1 MRCHHGHRA
10 APRVRPAAPRIAVL
24 GLNPH
29 AGEDGHLGREELDLV
44 IPVLQR
50 LRAEVDLIGPLP
62 ADTAF
67 LPPSWPASTPCWRC
81 TTTRACRC

>member
-1 MRCHHGHRA
+1 MMLANDIVRVALATTHLPLREVPDAITAARCATRCHHGHRA

-44 IPVLQR
+44 IPLLQR
-50 LRAEVDLIGPLP
+50 LRAE
-62 ADTAF
+62 AWT
-67 LPPSWPASTPCWRC
+67 
-81 TTTRACRC
+81 